1 MNFGSNFWNLK
12 KSKPRISIWTI
23 RSRVKNLPPIGKG
36 KYDGNTMEISPPSSG
51 EIFHRTNEVYSVRR
65 SRTYFAEGIFQQA
78 KRVLSRD
85 QRELIS
91 PNEVRYISPKAYFH
105 FISRSVFQPLKEAVS
120 HEALRVYFAEQREA
134 YFVRCSRTYFNER
147 SELFFRQRRISIIF
161 RKAYFYL

>member
-1 MNFGSNFWNLK
+1 
-12 KSKPRISIWTI
+12 
-23 RSRVKNLPPIGKG
+23 
-36 KYDGNTMEISPPSSG
+36 MEISPPSSG

-147 SELFFRQRRISIIF
+147 SELFFAKGVFPLYFAKHISTYDEKSSHPYSHYHYSEF
-161 RKAYFYL
+161 LQFPKFPQNHLHRPSCRKTTGG